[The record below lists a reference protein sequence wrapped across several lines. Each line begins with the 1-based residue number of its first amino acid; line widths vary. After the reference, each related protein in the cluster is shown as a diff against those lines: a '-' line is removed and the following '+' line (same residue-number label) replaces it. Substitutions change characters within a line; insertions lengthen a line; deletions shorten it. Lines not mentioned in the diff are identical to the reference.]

1 MFNKLKKYLKSKKII
16 NYFNIYKKEII
27 LKCFY
32 STNKKREI
40 YIQKQ
45 FKKKVG
51 YEIDFSKE
59 PKTFSEKIQFRK
71 LYDNNPLYSICADK
85 YRVREYVKKKIGEEY
100 LIPLYLVTDKLTEEQ
115 WNKLPSQFVAK
126 TNHDS
131 GTIKIVKDKNKTDKR
146 KIIRELNMKL
156 KFDYGIQSMEKYY
169 SDIPRKIIVEKF
181 LENVGESDLKD
192 YKFFCFDGKIKYC
205 QLIKN
210 RSTDETIDFYDKDWK
225 KQNFIGL
232 VNFMN
237 PKEKNSQEIE
247 ERPKNFETMIKIV
260 EKLAKDFDFIRV
272 DLYNIDGKIY
282 FGEMTFCPASGFG
295 TFFPEEWNYKFGNYW
310 KQKKLK

>member
-27 LKCFY
+27 LKYFY
-32 STNKKREI
+32 STDKKREK

-71 LYDNNPLYSICADK
+71 LYDNNSLYPICADK

-100 LIPLYLVTDKLTEEQ
+100 LIPLYLVTDKLTVKQ
-115 WNKLPSQFVAK
+115 WSKLPNSFVIK

-131 GTIKIVKDKNKTDKR
+131 GTVSIVKDKNKIDKR

-169 SDIPRKIIVEKF
+169 SNIPRKIIVEKF
-181 LENVGESDLKD
+181 LENPGENDLKD

-232 VNFMN
+232 VNPMK

-247 ERPKNFETMIKIV
+247 EKPKNFETMIKIV
-260 EKLAKDFDFIRV
+260 EKLAEDFDFVRV
-272 DLYNIDGKIY
+272 DFYNINGKIY

-295 TFFPEEWNYKFGNYW
+295 TFIPEEWNYKFGKYW